1 MHNHYRFAIA
11 ALGAMTL
18 AAPSP
23 ANAEILHF
31 HAALTGKSEP
41 DNTGSSATAE
51 AKVSVDT
58 VRRLVSVKMAVH
70 GITTDQLWKK
80 LVATPIGPVHFHEYK
95 DDGSVVLALPLP
107 YGATY
112 RATRDGFRIVSRD
125 YDYAAG
131 AKLLGSTLSF
141 EDFVAA
147 MRAGKVILNVHSEKF
162 NPGEIGGKVETDE
175 ESAPAST
182 GY

>member
-1 MHNHYRFAIA
+1 MQFIYRSGIA
-11 ALGAMTL
+11 LLGAMTL
-18 AAPSP
+18 AALSP
-23 ANAEILHF
+23 AHAEIIRF
-31 HAALTGKSEP
+31 HAVLAGKAEP
-41 DNTGSSATAE
+41 DNTGSDATAE
-51 AKVSVDT
+51 AKVRVDT

-80 LVATPIGPVHFHEYK
+80 LVAAPIGPVHFHEYK

-112 RATRDGFRIVSRD
+112 HATSDGFRIVSRD

-131 AKLLGSTLSF
+131 AKLLESTLSF

-147 MRAGKVILNVHSEKF
+147 MKAGKVILNVHTDKF
-162 NPGEIGGKVETDE
+162 NPGEIGGKVVAD
-175 ESAPAST
+175 
-182 GY
+182 